1 MRQSSVPVV
10 RPRRSLTNQMRF
22 AMSVITAAV
31 FAGTLAATAI
41 ARQAATPDS
50 RIDAVFA
57 KYSRTTPGCS
67 LGVSRKGA
75 IVLETGYGMA
85 DLEHDVAIRP
95 DTIFEAGSVSKQFT
109 AAAILLLAREGKLSL
124 DDPARKYVPELPDY
138 GAPLTI
144 RHMLTHTSGLRDWG
158 NVASIAG
165 WPRGTRVHTHAQVLD
180 IISRQRS
187 LNFPSGTRY
196 SYCNTGY
203 NLAAI
208 IVERVSGQPF
218 TEFTRTRIFEP
229 LGMTRTSWR
238 DDYTRIVKDRSIAYA
253 ESMSGFSMEM
263 PFENVY
269 GQGGLLTTV
278 GDLLRW
284 AGNLSQPKVGDP
296 AFVKEEQE
304 PGRFNDGRQHGYA
317 LGLMIGTYQGM
328 REVSHS
334 GATAAYR
341 AYLSSYPDR
350 QLAVAVLCNVGTGNA
365 TQFAHAVADVYLGA
379 PPAGTSVS
387 TNGSTRVAP
396 SDALAG
402 LYRRAGTGEPMSVVR
417 AGDELK
423 IEPGPRLTANSG
435 TRFTSPNG
443 SRYEFGANAL
453 RVTDTFGTVDEYA
466 LVQGEE
472 LKTRSLADYAGTYDS
487 DEAETTLVAAVE
499 NGALV
504 LKRRPDSVI
513 RLTPVY
519 ADAFQ
524 SSLGFIRFRR
534 SLGGQ
539 IVGLSV
545 TQDRVWEMMFAKRGD
560 SR

>member
-1 MRQSSVPVV
+1 MWLLS
-10 RPRRSLTNQMRF
+10 SLT
-22 AMSVITAAV
+22 
-31 FAGTLAATAI
+31 AATVL
-41 ARQAATPDS
+41 ARQAATPDA
-50 RIDAVFA
+50 RTDAVFA
-57 KYSRTTPGCS
+57 KYNRTTPGCAVA
-67 LGVSRKGA
+67 VSRKGA
-75 IVLETGYGMA
+75 IVLERGYGAA
-85 DLEHDVAIRP
+85 DLEHDVSIRP

-109 AAAILLLAREGKLSL
+109 AAAILLLARDGKLSL
-124 DDPARKYVPELPDY
+124 DDPARKYIPELPDY

-165 WPRGTRVHTHAQVLD
+165 WPRGTRVHTHANVLD

-203 NLAAI
+203 NLAAM
-208 IVERVSGQPF
+208 IVSRVSGQSF

-238 DDYTRIVKDRSIAYA
+238 DDFTRIVKDRSIAYA
-253 ESMSGFSMEM
+253 ESESGFSMDM

-284 AGNLSQPKVGDP
+284 TGNFSQPKVGDA
-296 AFVKEEQE
+296 AFVREEQE
-304 PGRFNDGRQHGYA
+304 PGRFSDGRQHSYA
-317 LGLMIGTYQGM
+317 MGLVIGTYQGA

-341 AYLSSYPDR
+341 AYVSSYPER
-350 QLAVAVLCNVGTGNA
+350 QLAVAVLCNVSTANA
-365 TQFAHAVADVYLGA
+365 PQQAHAVADLFLGV
-379 PPAGTSVS
+379 PATGTTPS
-387 TNGSTRVAP
+387 TNGSPRIAP
-396 SDALAG
+396 AEGVAG
-402 LYRRAGTGEPMSVVR
+402 LYRRAGTGEPLSVVR
-417 AGDELK
+417 AGEDLM
-423 IEPGPRLTANSG
+423 IEPGPRLVASSG

-443 SRYEFGANAL
+443 SRYEFAAGAL
-453 RVTDTFGTVDEYA
+453 RVTDTFGTVDDYT
-466 LVQGEE
+466 LVRGEE
-472 LKTRSLADYAGTYDS
+472 LKARALSDYEGIYDS
-487 DEAETTLVAAVE
+487 DEAETILAAVVE

-524 SSLGFIRFRR
+524 SSLGFIRFHR

-539 IVGLSV
+539 VVGLSV
-545 TQDRVWEMMFAKRGD
+545 TQDRVWEMRFERKTND
-560 SR
+560 